1 MNKLI
6 TISVLASVL
15 VLGGIVTTVHAQSTT
30 KDDSLGGETV
40 IIIREF
46 EPVIKNAKKINS
58 QPVIKTVN
66 KKNQEFN
73 YDLVTQNNS
82 YTFVPDTI
90 KAVKIKGEPLNKLY
104 HAYAKAGVGNYLN
117 TLGELHIN
125 SLRSRDLNWGL
136 DVHHLGSNGGIKD
149 IPYNGFSKQNV
160 DLYGKKMLKHHV
172 VDAGFMY
179 DREQVYLYGYN
190 PNLVYQSESI
200 VKDDIQQ
207 NFSQFKVHA
216 GLQSFIT
223 DSNEW
228 NYTVGLDY
236 YNLNVKR
243 TSTTENNFVLT
254 TEFTKYYGNEK
265 GFLYLDIDYNKPKLD
280 TGYMDNITP
289 ISPVSLT
296 QYKANTLVKP
306 GVDVRFTGDKWRLTA
321 GFKMALESGNSTNFY
336 IFPNAEFKFNV
347 VRNLIVPYLGV
358 TGGIQR
364 TSINTLRQQN
374 PFISGNPNLLNER
387 TPYDAYLGIRGVYS
401 ANISYTISGGYKQV
415 KDMALFVSTEPIIT
429 SPPTITYFENVYHPV
444 YDNVNIAYV
453 KAQVSYQ
460 KEDKWNLLWRF
471 TYNSYETEFE
481 VEAWNLP
488 DVTSDLT
495 LRYNLQDKIIAKTSI
510 SFISTRY
517 SKTDYSQGA
526 ELLSANVYGRKLNPI
541 FDFNLGAEY
550 RFTKKLSA
558 FIDINNILSQN
569 YEVYGNYKVQG
580 INVMGGV
587 TYSFWAK

>member
-1 MNKLI
+1 MSKLLN
-6 TISVLASVL
+6 ISALASVFI
-15 VLGGIVTTVHAQSTT
+15 LGGLNTNLHAQTAN
-30 KDDSLGGETV
+30 KNDSVGDETV
-40 IIIREF
+40 IIVGEF

-58 QPVIKTVN
+58 QPVIKTVS
-66 KKNQEFN
+66 KKDQEFN
-73 YDLVTQNNS
+73 YDMVPQNNS
-82 YTFVPDTI
+82 YLFVPDTI
-90 KAVKIKGEPLNKLY
+90 KAVKIKGEPLTKLY

-136 DVHHLGSNGGIKD
+136 DVHHLGSDGGIND
-149 IPYNGFSKQNV
+149 IPFNGFSKQNV

-172 VDAGFMY
+172 IDAGFMY

-190 PNLVYQSESI
+190 PNLVYESESI
-200 VKDDIQQ
+200 IKDDIQQ
-207 NFSQFKVHA
+207 SFSEFKVHA
-216 GLQSFIT
+216 GLRSFIT

-228 NYTVGLDY
+228 NYNIGLNY
-236 YNLNVKR
+236 YNLNVNP
-243 TSTTENNFVLT
+243 SNTTENNFVLT
-254 TEFTKYYGNEK
+254 SEFTKYYGNEK
-265 GFLYLDIDYNKPKLD
+265 GFLYLDIDYNKPQID
-280 TGYMDNITP
+280 TAFVDPIRPLTPITP
-289 ISPVSLT
+289 I
-296 QYKANTLVKP
+296 QYSGNTLIKP
-306 GVDVRFTGDKWRLTA
+306 GVDVRFTGDKWRLIA
-321 GFKMALESGNSTNFY
+321 GFKMALETGVATNFY
-336 IFPNAEFKFNV
+336 IYPNAEFKFNI

-374 PFISGNPNLLNER
+374 PFISGNPFLLNER
-387 TPYDAYLGIRGVYS
+387 TPYDAYAGIRGVYS
-401 ANISYTISGGYKQV
+401 SNISYSISGGYKQV
-415 KDMALFVSTEPIIT
+415 KDMALFVSTEPIFT
-429 SPPTITYFENVYHPV
+429 SPPAITYFENMYHPV

-471 TYNSYETEFE
+471 TYNSYETEYE
-481 VEAWNLP
+481 IKAWNLP

-495 LRYNLQDKIIAKTSI
+495 LRYNLQDKIIAKTSMT
-510 SFISTRY
+510 FMSTRY

-526 ELLSANVYGRKLNPI
+526 ELLSANIYGRKLDPI
-541 FDFNLGAEY
+541 FDFNLGVEY

-569 YEVYGNYKVQG
+569 YEVYGNYQVQG